1 MDAIDAEVRRVDE
14 DRWLASRFAPAPVR
28 EALTAIY
35 AFNHEV
41 ARTAEVVSQPAIG
54 DIRLAWWRDAIDEMY
69 AGGALRAHPVVTL
82 LDKAIRAHDLPRG
95 PFDALIE
102 ARHADLEA
110 APFADWGAV
119 EAYVDATAGSVMRLA
134 LAAADARLDEVFVV
148 QAARAWGLIGL
159 LRARGRMAMH
169 GHALLPREATLEDV
183 LRRVAD
189 AHAATR
195 AALARIPTEA
205 FPACGYLALIGA
217 YAEALRGGRDGPGLM
232 GRRFKLVAAAA
243 TGRY

>member
-41 ARTAEVVSQPAIG
+41 ARTAEVVSQTAIG
-54 DIRLAWWRDAIDEMY
+54 DIRLAWWRDAVAEIY
-69 AGGALRAHPVVTL
+69 AGGTLRAQPVVTIL
-82 LDKAIRAHDLPRG
+82 AKAIRAHDLPRA

-110 APFADWGAV
+110 APFADWVAV
-119 EAYVDATAGSVMRLA
+119 EAYLDATAGSVMRVA
-134 LAAADARLDEVFVV
+134 SAAAGAPLADSFIAP
-148 QAARAWGLIGL
+148 AARAWGLVGL
-159 LRARGRMAMH
+159 LRARGAMAMH
-169 GHALLPREATLEDV
+169 GHALLPRAVSLEDV
-183 LRRVAD
+183 LQRVRASLVS
-189 AHAATR
+189 AR
-195 AALARIPTEA
+195 AAQGRIPTEA
-205 FPACGYLALIGA
+205 FPACGYIALTPAYASALSEERESLAL
-217 YAEALRGGRDGPGLM
+217 LTRQVRL
-232 GRRFKLVAAAA
+232 LAASA